1 MKTKFKLL
9 KIAGYI
15 FTLLLLVQCTAIGTG
30 ISYSSTENYFENAL
44 YGSGLPE
51 KYAETG
57 PWEMGLTFVSH
68 KNGMI
73 KSINIKNPE
82 LGNKRVSIWDTNNR
96 VLITSFEF
104 RTESDKDFQKKFINF
119 KVEKGRTYTI
129 SMNATR
135 YFYHELYYRKLP
147 MSDDNLTLL
156 STNFTRGTWQQF
168 PEQQIDNI
176 IHGLID
182 IDFEWIVN

>member
-9 KIAGYI
+9 KIAGVI
-15 FTLLLLVQCTAIGTG
+15 LTLLLLVQCNAIGPG

-44 YGSGLPE
+44 DGTGLPL
-51 KYAETG
+51 KYSTTG
-57 PWEMGLTFVSH
+57 PWELGLTFVAH
-68 KNGMI
+68 KNGVI

-96 VLITSFEF
+96 VLITSFEY
-104 RTESDKDFQKKFINF
+104 RTDSDKFYQKNLLNF

-129 SMNATR
+129 SFNATK
-135 YFYHELYYRKLP
+135 YYYYELFFKKLP

-156 STNFTRGTWQQF
+156 STNFTPGTWQQL
-168 PEQQIDNI
+168 PDKQIDNI

-182 IDFEWIVN
+182 IDFEWEIY